1 MPAGNFDE
9 ELNVEQDGS
18 VAAGGPLDP
27 SVKAVTEL
35 CVWVLQRD
43 GDDDAI
49 ANAMGM
55 PDMPGMP
62 SHLKVHDLG
71 SPNARWEF
79 PLTNRFKPVD
89 FHEGPAAASAFGVFV
104 DAEDQQ
110 RAFFWS
116 EPVRLTGAGA
126 QASHGEHGTQASHG
140 EHGEHGGHAGM

>member
-9 ELNVEQDGS
+9 ELHVERTGS

-43 GDDDAI
+43 GADDAI

-62 SHLKVHDLG
+62 QS
-71 SPNARWEF
+71 
-79 PLTNRFKPVD
+79 T
-89 FHEGPAAASAFGVFV
+89 
-104 DAEDQQ
+104 
-110 RAFFWS
+110 
-116 EPVRLTGAGA
+116 
-126 QASHGEHGTQASHG
+126 
-140 EHGEHGGHAGM
+140 